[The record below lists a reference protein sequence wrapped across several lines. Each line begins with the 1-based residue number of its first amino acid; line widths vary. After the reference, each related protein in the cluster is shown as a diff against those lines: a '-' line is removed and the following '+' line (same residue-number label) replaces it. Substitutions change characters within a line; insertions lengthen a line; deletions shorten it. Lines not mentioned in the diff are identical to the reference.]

1 MIIFYKIKSILCLNI
16 YFFFFRYYVCL
27 GVAITLFLILMCL
40 TLGLFCGF
48 CGSRPEGGYHDDCC
62 NKGTGASY
70 LMMYVLENYIIIL
83 KCFNYQY
90 FYVVFQGCVVNIFVI
105 SVFDDHSFILF
116 CHWCHYRS
124 YYM

>member
-1 MIIFYKIKSILCLNI
+1 MTYILINCCILKKKKIFS
-16 YFFFFRYYVCL
+16 YYVCL

-70 LMMYVLENYIIIL
+70 LMMYVLENIL
-83 KCFNYQY
+83 IYTVNSINILDI
-90 FYVVFQGCVVNIFVI
+90 VFQGCVVNVSVI
-105 SVFDDHSFILF
+105 SLFDDYCFILF
-116 CHWCHYRS
+116 CHGCHHRS
-124 YYM
+124 YHM